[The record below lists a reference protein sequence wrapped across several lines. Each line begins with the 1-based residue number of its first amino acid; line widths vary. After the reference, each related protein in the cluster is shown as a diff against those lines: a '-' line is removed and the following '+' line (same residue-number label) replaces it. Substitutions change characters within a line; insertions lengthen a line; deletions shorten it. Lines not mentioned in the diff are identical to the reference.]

1 MVLNFPKRNESHFI
15 GDVSSSYAK
24 GEYYVEGVGKE
35 IKLIKEDS
43 LDVPTTFTTNI
54 VNPFDGAS
62 LFDRPTH
69 IWTKHRI
76 SCNKRLYPN

>member
-1 MVLNFPKRNESHFI
+1 MYLP
-15 GDVSSSYAK
+15 YAK

-54 VNPFDGAS
+54 VNLPRSQFDFHHLDKA
-62 LFDRPTH
+62 
-69 IWTKHRI
+69 
-76 SCNKRLYPN
+76 